1 MTIRMIVQHELELSA
16 KYVDKRRSAMLPME
30 AKTELKLA
38 QGRGKTVT
46 KRNTIFS
53 IMAED
58 NMPYRFVIECSLEN
72 RLVDNAF
79 VDDLVVLVK
88 SRLGRYMS
96 PDFNLDELAF

>member
-1 MTIRMIVQHELELSA
+1 
-16 KYVDKRRSAMLPME
+16 MLPME
-30 AKTELKLA
+30 AMSELKLA
-38 QGRGKTVT
+38 QGRAATENRK
-46 KRNTIFS
+46 TIFS
-53 IMAED
+53 ITAED

-88 SRLGRYMS
+88 GRLGRYMS